1 VVSTLECIPEA
12 FHFID
17 TLPGGTIRAAV
28 SQTDRSNTAA
38 GVAFEIAAAFGA
50 LPQVEAVASAG
61 SRTSGM
67 GDHASD
73 LNLYVYLCGEVPVAR
88 RAEIANARAVWA
100 EVDNHSWELGD
111 EWVEAGSGLGVD
123 IVFRRTDWIQD
134 QLEKVLR
141 RHEASLGGSTCLWYN
156 VRTSHALHDP
166 GGWLAALQRFAD
178 QPYPEPLRRAIVSK
192 NHPVLRRNLSSYTH
206 QIERAAAR
214 GDRVSVNHRVA
225 AFLASYFDIL
235 FALNR
240 QPHPGEKRLLA
251 FARERCEKKPEG
263 MEAGIGALL
272 DQVGADGK
280 QAAEL
285 CRFLV
290 DSLDRLLK
298 EDGLLPER

>member
-1 VVSTLECIPEA
+1 VVSTLECIPEG

-17 TLPGGTIRAAV
+17 TLLGGRIRAAV

-73 LNLYVYLCGEVPVAR
+73 LNLYVYLCGEIPVAK

-100 EVDNHSWELGD
+100 EVDNHSWEPGD

-123 IVFRRTDWIQD
+123 IIFRRTDWIQD

-141 RHEASLGGSTCLWYN
+141 RHEASLGCSTCLWYN
-156 VRTSHALHDP
+156 IRTSHALHDP

-178 QPYPEPLRRAIVSK
+178 QPYPEPLRRAIVAR

-206 QIERAAAR
+206 QGERAAAR

-225 AFLASYFDIL
+225 AFLASYFDLL

-240 QPHPGEKRLLA
+240 LPHPGEKRLLA
-251 FARERCEKKPEG
+251 FARERCDKKPEG
-263 MEAGIGALL
+263 MESGIGALL

-280 QAAEL
+280 QASEL

-290 DSLDRLLK
+290 DSLERLLK

>member
-1 VVSTLECIPEA
+1 
-12 FHFID
+12 
-17 TLPGGTIRAAV
+17 V

-61 SRTSGM
+61 SRTLGM

-73 LNLYVYLCGEVPVAR
+73 LDLYIYLCGEIPLAR
-88 RAEIANARAVWA
+88 RTEIATARAVWA
-100 EVDNHSWELGD
+100 EVDNNHAGEAGD

-123 IVFRRTDWIQD
+123 IVFRRTDWMQE
-134 QLEKVLR
+134 QLERVLR
-141 RHEASLGGSTCLWYN
+141 RHQASLGYSTCLWHN
-156 VRTSHALHDP
+156 IRTSHALHDP

-178 QPYPEPLRRAIVSK
+178 QPYPEPLRKAIVDK
-192 NHPVLRRNLSSYTH
+192 NHPILRRNLSSYTH
-206 QIERAAAR
+206 QIERAASR
-214 GDRVSVNHRVA
+214 GDRVSINHRVT

-240 QPHPGEKRLLA
+240 QPHPGEKRLLT
-251 FARERCEKKPEG
+251 FARERCDKKPEG
-263 MEAGIGALL
+263 MESGIGALL

-280 QAAEL
+280 QAAEI

-298 EDGLLPER
+298 EEGLLPER